1 MAGNIKGI
9 TIEIGGDTQ
18 PLQRALKGI
27 NKESAESTKELK
39 QIDKA
44 LKFDTGNVTLLT
56 QKQEVLS
63 KQIATTKEK
72 LETLRQA
79 QSQVEAQ
86 FQRGDIGAEQYRAFQ
101 REVETTQ
108 NVLKSYET
116 KLEGVNRALDSHGN
130 TVESNRSKLNSLE
143 AEQAQLASESEK
155 LNSTFRLQE
164 SQLGSNASESEKL
177 ALAQRRIASQS
188 ELVERQIANLERQLE
203 LTKSE
208 YGENSVEANRLEKT
222 LNDTKTA
229 YNNLQ
234 QEMEG
239 LSNASQQSAASLE
252 QTNGLLK
259 ADILMEFGDRLG
271 ELSQKLIEFGQQ
283 SLEAFREV
291 DEGMDI
297 IITKT
302 GASGKALEGM
312 QDIATELATSI
323 PTDFATAGSAV
334 GELNTQFGLTGDA
347 LSQASALL
355 IKYSEINGS
364 DVTQSAISAKQAI
377 EAYGLESKDLAM
389 VLDTVTFTSQQ
400 TGVGVQDLMSK
411 VVSGAP
417 QIKSLGLSFDEGV
430 ALMGR
435 FEKAGVDSSA
445 ALSTLS
451 KAAVNYAKDGLTLQD
466 GLAKTV
472 EQIKNSTNE
481 TESLTLASEVFGS
494 KAAPRMVDAIK
505 RGAFSFN
512 DLSGTA
518 KNALGVV
525 TSTYE
530 ATLDPIDKFTIAQN
544 TAKAAMAEVG
554 GVLAEA
560 LAPVLELLAQLLQAV
575 ANWFS
580 NLPGP
585 IQTFIV
591 IMGGL
596 ITVVGLLLPGLLA
609 FQAAAVAMGT
619 TIGGLV
625 VAAAPIV
632 GTVLG
637 IIAVITLLVVWIQEL
652 WQNNEGFRTAVIEI
666 WNAIYA
672 FISVIIQEISTFIM
686 TIWGTLTT
694 WWTENQALIQ
704 AAVETVWNAIS
715 TVIQTVMS
723 LIGPYLEA
731 AWANIQLI
739 ITTAWEIIKTVVETA
754 ITVVLGII
762 KAIMQAITGDWSGAW
777 ETIKG
782 VLQRVWQAIQQ
793 IVTTILSAI
802 GQFISNTWNGI
813 KNTISNIL
821 SAISGIV
828 SSIWNTIKSVISSV
842 ISSIVSFVSSGW
854 SGIQQTISSILS
866 GISSTVSSVWNG
878 IKNSI
883 SNAINGAKNVVSSA
897 INAIKNLFN
906 FKISWPHIPLPHFSV
921 SGSANPLD
929 WLKGGLPKISI
940 AWYAKGGILTKPTAF
955 GMNEK
960 QLMVG
965 GEAGKEA
972 VLPLTKQN
980 LAAIGEGIASTMGT
994 GGNVIN
1000 VSITDVVIREEA
1012 DIKRLANQVA
1022 ERIHDELT
1030 RIQSLRGVRL

>member
-575 ANWFS
+575 
-580 NLPGP
+580 
-585 IQTFIV
+585 
-591 IMGGL
+591 
-596 ITVVGLLLPGLLA
+596 GLLLPGLLA
-609 FQAAAVAMGT
+609 LQAAAVAMGT

-994 GGNVIN
+994 GGNFIN

-1030 RIQSLRGVRL
+1030 RQQSLRGVTL

>member
-27 NKESAESTKELK
+27 NKEAAESTKELK
-39 QIDKA
+39 QIDRA

-130 TVESNRSKLNSLE
+130 TVESNRSKLNGLE
-143 AEQAQLASESEK
+143 TEQAQLASESEK

-203 LTKSE
+203 LTKAE

-239 LSNASQQSAASLE
+239 LSSASQQSAASLE

-417 QIKSLGLSFDEGV
+417 QIKSLGLSFDEGI

-530 ATLDPIDKFTIAQN
+530 ATLDPIDKFTTTQN

-554 GVLAEA
+554 GVLAET
-560 LAPVLELLAQLLQAV
+560 LAPVLELLAQLLQSV
-575 ANWFS
+575 ATWFS
-580 NLPGP
+580 NLPSP
-585 IQTFIV
+585 IQTFIA

-609 FQAAAVAMGT
+609 LQAAAVAMGT

-625 VAAAPIV
+625 VAATPIV

-637 IIAVITLLVVWIQEL
+637 IVAVIALLVVGIQEL

-672 FISVIIQEISTFIM
+672 FISVILQEISTFIM

-704 AAVETVWNAIS
+704 AAGETVWNAIS

-739 ITTAWEIIKTVVETA
+739 ITTAWDIIKTVVETA
-754 ITVVLGII
+754 INVVLGII
-762 KAIMQAITGDWSGAW
+762 KAIMQVITGDWSGAW

-782 VLQRVWQAIQQ
+782 VLQRVWQTIQQ

-813 KNTISNIL
+813 KGTISNVL
-821 SAISGIV
+821 TAISGIV

-842 ISSIVSFVSSGW
+842 ISSIVSFVFSGW

-955 GMNEK
+955 SMNGT

-1000 VSITDVVIREEA
+1000 ISITDVVIREEA

>member
-27 NKESAESTKELK
+27 NKEAAESTRELK

-130 TVESNRSKLNSLE
+130 TVESNRSKLNDLE
-143 AEQAQLASESEK
+143 TEQAQLASESEK

-203 LTKSE
+203 LTKAE

-239 LSNASQQSAASLE
+239 LSSASQQSAASLE

-312 QDIATELATSI
+312 QDIATDLAISI

-430 ALMGR
+430 AL
-435 FEKAGVDSSA
+435 
-445 ALSTLS
+445 
-451 KAAVNYAKDGLTLQD
+451 QD

-530 ATLDPIDKFTIAQN
+530 ATLDPIDKFTTTQN

-554 GVLAEA
+554 GVLAET
-560 LAPVLELLAQLLQAV
+560 LAPVLELLAQLLQSV
-575 ANWFS
+575 ATWFS
-580 NLPGP
+580 NLPSP

-609 FQAAAVAMGT
+609 LQAAAVAMGT

-637 IIAVITLLVVWIQEL
+637 IIAVIALLVVGIQEL

-672 FISVIIQEISTFIM
+672 FISVILQEISTFIM

-723 LIGPYLEA
+723 LIGPFLEA
-731 AWANIQLI
+731 TWANIQLI
-739 ITTAWEIIKTVVETA
+739 ITT
-754 ITVVLGII
+754 
-762 KAIMQAITGDWSGAW
+762 
-777 ETIKG
+777 
-782 VLQRVWQAIQQ
+782 
-793 IVTTILSAI
+793 I

-813 KNTISNIL
+813 KGTISNVL
-821 SAISGIV
+821 TAISGIV

-866 GISSTVSSVWNG
+866 GISSIVSSVWNG

-940 AWYAKGGILTKPTAF
+940 SWYAKGGILTKPTAF
-955 GMNEK
+955 GMNGK

-1022 ERIHDELT
+1022 EKIHDELT

>member
-27 NKESAESTKELK
+27 NKEAAESTKELK
-39 QIDKA
+39 QIDRT

-130 TVESNRSKLNSLE
+130 TVESNRSKLNGLE
-143 AEQAQLASESEK
+143 TEQAQLASESEK

-164 SQLGSNASESEKL
+164 SQLSSNASESEKL

-203 LTKSE
+203 LTKAE

-239 LSNASQQSAASLE
+239 LSSASQQSAASLE

-312 QDIATELATSI
+312 QDIATDLAISI

-435 FEKAGVDSSA
+435 FEKAGVDSSV

-530 ATLDPIDKFTIAQN
+530 ATLDPIDKFTTTQN

-554 GVLAEA
+554 GVLAET
-560 LAPVLELLAQLLQAV
+560 LAPVLELLAQLLQSV
-575 ANWFS
+575 ATWFS
-580 NLPGP
+580 NLPSP

-609 FQAAAVAMGT
+609 LQAAAVAMGT

-637 IIAVITLLVVWIQEL
+637 IIAVIALLVVGIQEL

-672 FISVIIQEISTFIM
+672 FISVILQEISTFIM

-731 AWANIQLI
+731 TWANIQLI

-754 ITVVLGII
+754 INVVLGII
-762 KAIMQAITGDWSGAW
+762 KAIMQVITGDWSGAW

-813 KNTISNIL
+813 KGTISNVL
-821 SAISGIV
+821 TAISGIV

-866 GISSTVSSVWNG
+866 GISSIVSSVWNG

-955 GMNEK
+955 GMNGK

-980 LAAIGEGIASTMGT
+980 LAAIGEGIASIMGT